1 MKAKEVDES
10 GFVTIDDGEDDLEDQ
25 SDSSGEKII
34 ETKVGLGQDMKNI
47 PYTPIFSDLDKVFEE
62 VS

>member
-10 GFVTIDDGEDDLEDQ
+10 GFVTIDEGEDLEDQ
-25 SDSSGEKII
+25 SDSSEKEVI
-34 ETKVGLGQDMKNI
+34 ETKIGLGKDMNNI
-47 PYTPIFSDLDKVFEE
+47 PYSPIFPDMDKVFEE